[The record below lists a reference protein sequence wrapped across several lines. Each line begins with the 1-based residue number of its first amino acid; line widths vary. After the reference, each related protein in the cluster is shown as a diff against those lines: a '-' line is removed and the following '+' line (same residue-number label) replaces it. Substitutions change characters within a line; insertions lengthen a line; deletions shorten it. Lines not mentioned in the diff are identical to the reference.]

1 MYCHEKSTDRPYS
14 HKSYIIKKFIFLVTV
29 CVLPG
34 FLSFAEKK
42 LTYESEIFVTAQ
54 ETEIAPVKTETA
66 MEDLVAYHF
75 EGDDAKIARA
85 IIKAESSG
93 NPKAVGYNCYYTKNG
108 TVHETRV
115 QGAYSTFCKKGHEK
129 YAWSVDCGKVQRNFP
144 GRKTCPEYAFDP
156 EWSVAEMKRLHNER
170 GWKPWVTYTSGK
182 YMAYMEN

>member
-1 MYCHEKSTDRPYS
+1 
-14 HKSYIIKKFIFLVTV
+14 
-29 CVLPG
+29 
-34 FLSFAEKK
+34 
-42 LTYESEIFVTAQ
+42 
-54 ETEIAPVKTETA
+54 

-182 YMAYMEN
+182 YMSYMEN